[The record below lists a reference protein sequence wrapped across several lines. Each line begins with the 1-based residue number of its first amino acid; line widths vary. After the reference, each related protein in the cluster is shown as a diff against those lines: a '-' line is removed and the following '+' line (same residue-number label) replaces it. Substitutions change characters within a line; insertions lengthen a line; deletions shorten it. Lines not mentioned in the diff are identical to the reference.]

1 MLLETSGKELPRG
14 RPTSLARGTGVARQL
29 LAVDSVGGTG
39 NIAAVVE
46 AEAAAAAGVAL
57 SLLLAGK
64 PLKEAAGRGAC
75 TAEETEAVT
84 EAPTEEGCGFEA

>member
-29 LAVDSVGGTG
+29 LAVDSGGGTG

-46 AEAAAAAGVAL
+46 AEAAAAGVAL

>member
-46 AEAAAAAGVAL
+46 AEAAAAGVAL
-57 SLLLAGK
+57 SLLLAGR

-84 EAPTEEGCGFEA
+84 EAPTEEGCGVEA

>member
-46 AEAAAAAGVAL
+46 AEAAAAGGAL
-57 SLLLAGK
+57 SLLLAGR

-84 EAPTEEGCGFEA
+84 EAPTEEGCGVEA

>member
-46 AEAAAAAGVAL
+46 VEAAAAGVAL

>member
-46 AEAAAAAGVAL
+46 AEAAAAGVAL

>member
-46 AEAAAAAGVAL
+46 AEAAAAGVAL

-64 PLKEAAGRGAC
+64 PLKEAAGSGAC
-75 TAEETEAVT
+75 TAEETEAVA
-84 EAPTEEGCGFEA
+84 EAPTEEGCGVEA